1 MLSVL
6 LYSILSVQIVYSV
19 QLNCTYSKYT
29 EAVATCSAAQQ
40 HRTFTVQLLYKLYSL
55 LQNST
60 YLNYSAVAPTYSAAQ
75 QERIFEAD
83 VF

>member
-1 MLSVL
+1 
-6 LYSILSVQIVYSV
+6 V
-19 QLNCTYSKYT
+19 QLNRTDINYT
-29 EAVATCSAAQQ
+29 EAAASCSAAQQ
-40 HRTFTVQLLYKLYSL
+40 HSTFTVQLLYKLYNL

-75 QERIFEAD
+75 QDRNFEAD